1 VERHVVPWYEMQLA
15 QDADAIEVAEAQ
27 QRGED
32 PLRIANPDGTQN
44 PKAFMRSLLKEGLM
58 PALREDLALLRVFLR
73 AMNLLEAPRD
83 LFRNPIMMQSLLASY
98 ARREQ
103 REKVVLGPSREEMLV
118 RFAAL
123 EDAA

>member
-1 VERHVVPWYEMQLA
+1 VPWYEMQLA

-32 PLRIANPDGTQN
+32 PFRATNPDGTQN
-44 PKAFMRSLLKEGLM
+44 PKAFMRSLLKDGLM

-73 AMNLLEAPRD
+73 AMNLLETPGE
-83 LFRNPIMMQSLLASY
+83 LFRSPLVMQSLLASY

-103 REKVVLGPSREEMLV
+103 REKVVFGPTREGMLE

-123 EDAA
+123 GA